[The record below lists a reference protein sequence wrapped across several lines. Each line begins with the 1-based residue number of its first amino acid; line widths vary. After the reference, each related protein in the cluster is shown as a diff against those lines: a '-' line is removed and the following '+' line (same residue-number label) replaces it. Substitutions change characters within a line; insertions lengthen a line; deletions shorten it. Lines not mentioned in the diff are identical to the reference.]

1 MCQDIVIQFQC
12 LETGWLHPKQS
23 SHTFIN
29 SMFTAP
35 TIVLSEMNTTYIYVG
50 VITPLIGSLLIESI
64 TPLPTDVVNAFFKAQ
79 MP

>member
-1 MCQDIVIQFQC
+1 MVAPETIQPY
-12 LETGWLHPKQS
+12 LHQFDVYSPYDRSK
-23 SHTFIN
+23 I
-29 SMFTAP
+29 
-35 TIVLSEMNTTYIYVG
+35 LSEMNTTYIYVG